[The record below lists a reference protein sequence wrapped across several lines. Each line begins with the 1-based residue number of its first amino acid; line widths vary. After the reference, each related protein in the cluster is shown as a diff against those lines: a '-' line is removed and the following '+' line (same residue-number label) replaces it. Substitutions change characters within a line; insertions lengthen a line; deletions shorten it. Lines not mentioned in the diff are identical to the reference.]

1 VRTEALGVVDGGAHV
16 RGCDRLRPRPVG
28 GEERFVRADVDE
40 AGNTPRRGRDRA
52 PGGARE
58 DPLGSAGSGEAV
70 EEIGLGFGGREGPEA
85 VGVDDPLGELTE
97 IRTRQASV
105 EFGLAEEDDLE
116 KFRRL
121 GLEIGEEADV
131 LEGGAWCPLGLVDEQ
146 DGGSSP
152 ACVEEQEIL
161 ERRRVGTRDETFRAA
176 ELAGETA
183 PELGGSD
190 VGMGKVGR
198 HVLAAEG
205 AEEAAAEERL
215 AEPDLAG
222 DLDESRAEPQTEE
235 HDVERLLVGRR
246 RKEAGGVGRES
257 EGFVVETEVAK
268 IHRSGGD
275 QGRGRSPWRA
285 MVRRSARA

>member
-40 AGNTPRRGRDRA
+40 AGDPPRRGRDR
-52 PGGARE
+52 PSGGARE
-58 DPLGSAGSGEAV
+58 DPLGSAGLGEAV

-85 VGVDDPLGELTE
+85 VGVNDPLGKLTE
-97 IRTRQASV
+97 VRARQAPV

-121 GLEIGEEADV
+121 GLEIGQKADV
-131 LEGGAWCPLGLVDEQ
+131 LEGDARGPLGLVDEK
-146 DGGSSP
+146 DGGS
-152 ACVEEQEIL
+152 AGARVEEKEIL
-161 ERRRVGTRDETFRAA
+161 ERRRVGPPDEAFGTS

-183 PELGGSD
+183 PELGGGD

-235 HDVERLLVGRR
+235 HDVERFLMGRR
-246 RKEAGGVGRES
+246 RKETGGVGRES

-275 QGRGRSPWRA
+275 QGRGRSP
-285 MVRRSARA
+285 